1 MARNYR
7 RDAFGRFARVGSTT
21 KVATK
26 SAAKGAARKARQSYV
41 KGSFTK
47 NLEVGRG
54 GDYKGA
60 KIGAE
65 FRTPAGRGV
74 LVKGIVGYHGKP
86 DRRVDVTPSLDTST
100 KTLKVSAKPN
110 PARLSARSSGVRA
123 TPGSAARATPSP
135 PSSAGR
141 KVRR

>member
-7 RDAFGRFARVGSTT
+7 RDAFGRFANVGSTT

-26 SAAKGAARKARQSYV
+26 SVAKGAARRARQSYV

-54 GDYKGA
+54 GDFAGIKAGVEL
-60 KIGAE
+60 K
-65 FRTPAGRGV
+65 TPAGRGV

-86 DRRVDVTPSLDTST
+86 DRRVVVTPSLDTST

-123 TPGSAARATPSP
+123 TRGSAGRATPSP
-135 PSSAGR
+135 ASSAGR